1 MQVPLKRL
9 VVLDNGTAL
18 CGVCTP
24 PCKRHGY
31 IADRRFRSKHQL
43 EGLGNTHCWYGVG
56 RAAAAVGRFVGF
68 AKANQQQTFI
78 VTNVCCSK
86 KAGFYPREIAYM
98 FETIAEHPNLYLP
111 RSSVKKIAL
120 VM

>member
-1 MQVPLKRL
+1 MSLARGSADTTKSGSVIKNNEP
-9 VVLDNGTAL
+9 A
-18 CGVCTP
+18 C
-24 PCKRHGY
+24 Y

-78 VTNVCCSK
+78 VTNVGCSK

-98 FETIAEHPNLYLP
+98 FETIAEHPNLYLS
-111 RSSVKKIAL
+111 RNSVKKIAL
-120 VM
+120 VT